1 MESRFSDG
9 IVKLLV
15 SSAVFNPASLP
26 SEEKLSE
33 YGKEEIIVLAQ
44 FYGSEAT
51 VSHEGKDYTSPP
63 LLDKDSFIGEWQVF
77 KRALKQ
83 ETESFM
89 EKNKL
94 TKMPTLSEV
103 KAHMES
109 TGAYTGIFPET
120 FKLLNIILALPVG
133 TASVER
139 SFSYMKL
146 IKTRIRNS
154 ITDQNLSRLMR
165 IAIEGPELSAVN
177 FDEVLEIFKQKNRR
191 IVL

>member
-1 MESRFSDG
+1 MVQVSVAVPYIDNLLSNMESRFSDG
-9 IVKLLV
+9 VVKLLV
-15 SSAVFNPASLP
+15 SSSVFNPASLP
-26 SEEKLSE
+26 SEEKRIE
-33 YGKEEIIVLAQ
+33 YGKEEIKALAQ

-51 VSHEGKDYTSPP
+51 VSYEGKDHTSPP

-103 KAHMES
+103 HMES

-120 FKLLNIILALPVG
+120 FKLLNIILVLPVR
-133 TASVER
+133 TASIDR
-139 SFSYMKL
+139 SSSYKKL
-146 IKTRIRNS
+146 IKPVYVT
-154 ITDQNLSRLMR
+154 
-165 IAIEGPELSAVN
+165 V
-177 FDEVLEIFKQKNRR
+177 
-191 IVL
+191 